1 MRKAFILLILALG
14 LTGRAF
20 ATEELVDTGALQGAL
35 PQETRELL
43 GEEGMAGNLSEGL
56 GNILAGA
63 VEESGGALKR
73 AIRLCGQIFSIV
85 LLTALLRGEGAS
97 ASAMVLAGVLAI
109 GSISVGSISGFFS
122 NAAQTIDTM
131 TTFSGFLFGG
141 LATAAAAGG
150 AVGTSTA
157 LYGVTVLVC
166 GAMTRVV
173 EAIFLPGISCYMALM
188 IADSAVGDGSL
199 KLAGDTL
206 KQLLGNGL
214 KLAVLAFTA
223 YLSITGVIH
232 GSADSAAIKAAK
244 LTISTAV
251 PVVGSM
257 IADASETLLV
267 SAGLLRSG
275 LGVFGMLGVLA
286 AGILPFCQTGC
297 QYLLLK
303 GTAAAAGA
311 VGEKE
316 LSGLIGAMAGAVGL
330 LTAVTGACT
339 LMLMIGCVCFMG
351 VSMG

>member
-1 MRKAFILLILALG
+1 MRKAIILLAVLLG

-20 ATEELVDTGALQGAL
+20 AAEELVDTGAIEAAL
-35 PQETRELL
+35 PQEARELL
-43 GEEGMAGNLSEGL
+43 GAEEDPDLGRILS
-56 GNILAGA
+56 GA
-63 VEESGGALKR
+63 VERSGGALKT
-73 AIRLCGQIFSIV
+73 ALGLCSQIFCIV
-85 LLTALLRGEGAS
+85 LLTALLRGQGAS

-109 GSISVGSISGFFS
+109 GSISLGSISGFFS
-122 NAAQTIDTM
+122 TAARTVDTM
-131 TTFSGFLFGG
+131 TRFSGFLFAG

-157 LYGVTVLVC
+157 LYGITALVC
-166 GAMTRVV
+166 SVMTQVV
-173 EAIFLPGISCYMALM
+173 ETLFLPGISCYMALM

-206 KQLLGNGL
+206 KQFLGNGL
-214 KLAVLAFTA
+214 KLAVLGFTA
-223 YLSITGVIH
+223 YLSVTGVIR
-232 GSADSAAIKAAK
+232 GSADTAAIKAAK

-267 SAGLLRSG
+267 SADLLRGS

-286 AGILPFCQTGC
+286 MGILPFCQTGC

-316 LSGLIGAMAGAVGL
+316 LSGLIQAMAGAVGL
-330 LTAVTGACT
+330 LTAVTGTCT
-339 LMLMIGCVCFMG
+339 LMLLIGCVCFLRVNMG
-351 VSMG
+351 